1 MSNLNVKPTLKI
13 NLRDFLKK
21 FVGPYVPIVLYNKV
35 HGCVSLIPECDYT
48 IYIPDH
54 VSTSSLAKY
63 LDMKV
68 VSLLLAKYLDMKV
81 VSLLPAMNVS
91 DGRSLNIVVESPT
104 DQDT

>member
-35 HGCVSLIPECDYT
+35 HGCVTLIPECDYT

-63 LDMKV
+63 LDMEV
-68 VSLLLAKYLDMKV
+68 VSLLL
-81 VSLLPAMNVS
+81 AMNVS